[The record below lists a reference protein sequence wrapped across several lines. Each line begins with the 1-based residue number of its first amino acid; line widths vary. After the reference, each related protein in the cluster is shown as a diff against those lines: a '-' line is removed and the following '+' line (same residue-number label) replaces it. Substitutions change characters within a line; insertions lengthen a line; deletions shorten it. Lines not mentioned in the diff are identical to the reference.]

1 MEENFRKRVYQIVRR
16 IPKGKMMSYKEVTE
30 RAGRPLAW
38 RAVGNILNRH
48 QEPGLPCH
56 RVIRSNGKIGGY
68 REGIKKKIKL
78 LISEGLKIKKKK
90 ILRS

>member
-1 MEENFRKRVYQIVRR
+1 MTSFQEEVYKVVRK
-16 IPKGKMMSYKEVTE
+16 IPKGRIMSYKSVAKK
-30 RAGRPLAW
+30 AGRPLSW

-68 REGIKKKIKL
+68 RRGVRKKTLLLKKEGIIIKNDRVC
-78 LISEGLKIKKKK
+78 S
-90 ILRS
+90 